1 MKYCENYQNMT
12 QRHEVRK
19 CCRKNGANVLVWYS
33 IAINVQ
39 FVKKKKKKALTVK
52 HRKNRD
58 ACISGCSHTQ
68 INPYQDTGEY
78 SICEEIWMF
87 PGYQLYW
94 NWSNLQTGT
103 FVCRLWVN
111 GPRSIGAPRALHDHT
126 TVNSKLQWGE
136 LKKKKMGNFPGSPV
150 VKILHFQYRGMNS
163 VPGQKTKIPHAAW
176 PQAPQKKKTTQ
187 RNPDSG
193 YS

>member
-1 MKYCENYQNMT
+1 MK
-12 QRHEVRK
+12 H
-19 CCRKNGANVLVWYS
+19 S
-33 IAINVQ
+33 
-39 FVKKKKKKALTVK
+39 
-52 HRKNRD
+52 KNRD

-136 LKKKKMGNFPGSPV
+136 LKKKKWGTSLAVQWLRFCTSSIGVWIQSLVRKLRSHMLHGHRHP
-150 VKILHFQYRGMNS
+150 KRKRQLREILILA
-163 VPGQKTKIPHAAW
+163 IPRI
-176 PQAPQKKKTTQ
+176 QSSKL
-187 RNPDSG
+187 
-193 YS
+193 